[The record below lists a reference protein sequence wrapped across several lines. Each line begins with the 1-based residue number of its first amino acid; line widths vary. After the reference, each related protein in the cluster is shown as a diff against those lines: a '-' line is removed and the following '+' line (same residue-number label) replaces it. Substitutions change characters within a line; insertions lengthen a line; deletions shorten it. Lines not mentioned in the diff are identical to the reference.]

1 MQNNAEGGD
10 SRLAVAEGAQAPNET
25 VASDAVST
33 AQHQGANTQIQD
45 PVPPAFEA
53 RLQFDGTGA
62 EYFRIWVVNLALT
75 VFTLG
80 IYSAWAKVRKARWFA
95 QHTLLLGDRFDFWA
109 PPWQVLAGRAV
120 ALVLLL
126 LWTYAFK
133 WSQLAGFVV
142 LALLL
147 AVGPMLFASAQRFRL
162 SRTRWR
168 GQSFGFELPRRT
180 AYAVVVPLLL
190 IWTATTVAQALHA
203 SPAWILGCLGV
214 VSLALPGAHA
224 LLKQTQHAHA
234 RFGAQL
240 FSFERSV
247 WSFYK
252 TYLIGM
258 VAVLLGG
265 FFVSLFFM
273 AFVGVAGP
281 VKQQT
286 PPNPALWFLVGLASI
301 AFIWLLTWPVFAS
314 RMQRVVWSSTHWGEV
329 SFRGEMQLVELWLL
343 VVSRSLLTILTAGLY
358 WPFAA
363 VAIAKYRVESLVL
376 VSRTPFDGI
385 EATSDAGAKASATGD
400 ASADL
405 FGLDI
410 GW

>member
-1 MQNNAEGGD
+1 MQNNAEGSD
-10 SRLAVAEGAQAPNET
+10 SRLAVADGAHAPSER
-25 VASDAVST
+25 VATDAGAI
-33 AQHQGANTQIQD
+33 AQHQDANPKIQD
-45 PVPPAFEA
+45 AGPPAFEA

-95 QHTLLLGDRFDFWA
+95 QHTSLLGDRFDFWA
-109 PPWQVLAGRAV
+109 PPRQVLAGRAV

-133 WSQLAGFVV
+133 WSPVAGFVV

-147 AVGPMLFASAQRFRL
+147 AVGPILFASAQRFRL

-168 GQSFGFELPRRT
+168 GLAFGFDLPRRT

-190 IWTATTVAQALHA
+190 IWTATTVAQALNA
-203 SPAWILGCLGV
+203 STAWILGCVGV

-224 LLKQTQHAHA
+224 LLKHTQHNYA
-234 RFGAQL
+234 RFGSQR
-240 FSFERSV
+240 FSFERAV
-247 WSFYK
+247 WPFYG
-252 TYLIGM
+252 TYLLGLLALLFAGFAIG
-258 VAVLLGG
+258 VFAAVVGSSRASGG
-265 FFVSLFFM
+265 V
-273 AFVGVAGP
+273 P
-281 VKQQT
+281 T
-286 PPNPALWFLVGLASI
+286 NPSNLWFVIGTFGGMA
-301 AFIWLLTWPVFAS
+301 LTWVLAWPFLAC
-314 RMQRVVWSSTHWGEV
+314 RMQRVVWPRTHWGAV
-329 SFRGEMQLVELWLL
+329 SFRGDMGVWKLL
-343 VVSRSLLTILTAGLY
+343 RLSVSQTLLTILTAGLY

-376 VSRTPFDGI
+376 VSATPLDAI
-385 EATSDAGAKASATGD
+385 VATSDADGQASATGD

>member
-10 SRLAVAEGAQAPNET
+10 NRLAVAEGAHAPSER
-25 VASDAVST
+25 VATDAGAI
-33 AQHQGANTQIQD
+33 AQLQDANTLIPD
-45 PVPPAFEA
+45 AGPPAFEA

-95 QHTLLLGDRFDFWA
+95 QHTSLLGDRFDFWA
-109 PPWQVLAGRAV
+109 PPRQVLAGRAV

-133 WSQLAGFVV
+133 WSPGAGFLV

-147 AVGPMLFASAQRFRL
+147 AVGPILFASAQRFRL

-168 GQSFGFELPRRT
+168 GLAFGFDLPRRT

-203 SPAWILGCLGV
+203 SAAWILGCVGV
-214 VSLALPGAHA
+214 FAVALPWAHA
-224 LLKQTQHAHA
+224 RLKHTQHAHA
-234 RFGAQL
+234 RFGTRR
-240 FSFERSV
+240 FSFERAV
-247 WSFYK
+247 WAFYK
-252 TYLIGM
+252 TYLLSL
-258 VAVLLGG
+258 AVWLL
-265 FFVSLFFM
+265 VSLF
-273 AFVGVAGP
+273 AFIFLAAFLGAAVSAKYQTPNLTLLFVAGVA
-281 VKQQT
+281 
-286 PPNPALWFLVGLASI
+286 AF
-301 AFIWLLTWPVFAS
+301 AFIWILIWPVMAC
-314 RMQRVVWSSTHWGEV
+314 RMQRVVWSNTRWGAV

-343 VVSRSLLTILTAGLY
+343 VVGRSMLTILTAGLY

-376 VSRTPFDGI
+376 VSSSPFDGFV
-385 EATSDAGAKASATGD
+385 ATSDADGQASATGD

>member
-1 MQNNAEGGD
+1 MQSNAEGGD

-45 PVPPAFEA
+45 PDPPAFEA

-109 PPWQVLAGRAV
+109 PPRQVLAGRAV

-133 WSQLAGFVV
+133 WSLTAGLLVFALV
-142 LALLL
+142 LAL
-147 AVGPMLFASAQRFRL
+147 GPMLFASAQRFRL

-168 GQSFGFELPRRT
+168 GQAFGFDLPRRT
-180 AYAVVVPLLL
+180 AYSVLIPLLL
-190 IWTATTVAQALHA
+190 IWNASNVADAFGVPQ
-203 SPAWILGCLGV
+203 AWINGCLG
-214 VSLALPGAHA
+214 LLLLTLPW
-224 LLKQTQHAHA
+224 AHA
-234 RFGAQL
+234 RLKHIQHNYARFGSQK
-240 FSFERSV
+240 FSFDRAV
-247 WSFYK
+247 WEFYG
-252 TYLIGM
+252 TYFLGLMLLLLAGLVTGILA
-258 VAVLLGG
+258 AVFAAAIPHAASDTAGSSIW
-265 FFVSLFFM
+265 FV
-273 AFVGVAGP
+273 VGAAGAT
-281 VKQQT
+281 VFT
-286 PPNPALWFLVGLASI
+286 
-301 AFIWLLTWPVFAS
+301 WLLVWPFLAC
-314 RMQRVVWSSTHWGEV
+314 RIQRVVWPRTYWGNV
-329 SFRGEMQLVELWLL
+329 SFRGNMRPWTLWRLS
-343 VVSRSLLTILTAGLY
+343 VGQTLLTILTAGLY

-363 VAIAKYRVESLVL
+363 VAIAKYRVESMVL
-376 VSRTPFDGI
+376 VSATPLDSLVV
-385 EATSDAGAKASATGD
+385 TSDFGLKASAAGD

>member
-1 MQNNAEGGD
+1 MQSNAEGGD
-10 SRLAVAEGAQAPNET
+10 SRLAVAEGAQAPNGT

-45 PVPPAFEA
+45 PDPPAFEA

-109 PPWQVLAGRAV
+109 PPRQVLAGRAV

-147 AVGPMLFASAQRFRL
+147 AVGPILFASAQRFRL
-162 SRTRWR
+162 SRSRWR
-168 GQSFGFELPRRT
+168 GQAFGFDLPRRT

-224 LLKQTQHAHA
+224 LLKQTQHNHA
-234 RFGAQL
+234 RFGSQR
-240 FSFERSV
+240 FSFERAF
-247 WSFYK
+247 WPFYA
-252 TYLIGM
+252 TYLLGLLALLFVGIVIG
-258 VAVLLGG
+258 VFAAVLGRSGASGG
-265 FFVSLFFM
+265 LH
-273 AFVGVAGP
+273 
-281 VKQQT
+281 T
-286 PPNPALWFLVGLASI
+286 NPSKLWFVVATFGGMALAWML
-301 AFIWLLTWPVFAS
+301 AWPFFAC
-314 RMQRVVWSSTHWGEV
+314 RMQRVVWPRTHWGCV
-329 SFRGEMQLVELWLL
+329 SFRGDMRAWKLL
-343 VVSRSLLTILTAGLY
+343 RLSVGQALLTILTAGLY

-376 VSRTPFDGI
+376 VSSTPFDGI
-385 EATSDAGAKASATGD
+385 VATSDAGAKASATGD